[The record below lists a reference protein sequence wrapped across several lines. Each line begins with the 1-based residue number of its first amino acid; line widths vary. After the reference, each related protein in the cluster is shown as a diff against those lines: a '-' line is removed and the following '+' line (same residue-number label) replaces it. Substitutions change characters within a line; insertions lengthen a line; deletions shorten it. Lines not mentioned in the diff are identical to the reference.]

1 MFFLQRTAL
10 SLLVDSKTFSP
21 KGEFFSG
28 FIRIFVMPVV

>member
-21 KGEFFSG
+21 KRKFFSG